1 MFRDRFVRS
10 VYSTRVWRSAVVW
23 LLAALAACGD
33 DNTSI
38 TVIDSK
44 VELAF
49 EIQSPTVLLD
59 RTFTKDVPLTFTIE
73 LTGNADAFAGPE
85 QQPVAGDVFVAVM
98 DPTPLGDGAL
108 GGELPDRQRYQLL
121 KAVLPAQ
128 VAYAWFSPEPPCF
141 PGCTRTASFTMTLA
155 DSILGGVAPASASVQ
170 IAFMATL
177 TGWIV
182 TVDRPRTAAPTL
194 TLAVR

>member
-1 MFRDRFVRS
+1 MP
-10 VYSTRVWRSAVVW
+10 RSAIVS

-33 DNTSI
+33 DARSI

-49 EIQSPTVLLD
+49 EIQSGTVVLD
-59 RTFTKDVPLTFTIE
+59 RTFTKGVPLTFT
-73 LTGNADAFAGPE
+73 LALAGNVDAFPGPE
-85 QQPVAGDVFVAVM
+85 QQPIAGDVFVAVM

-108 GGELPDRQRYQLL
+108 AGELPDHQRYQLL

-128 VAYAWFSPEPPCF
+128 VAYAWFSPEMPCF

-155 DSILGGVAPASASVQ
+155 DSILGGTAPASANVQ
-170 IAFMATL
+170 VAFMATL
-177 TGWIV
+177 SGWV
-182 TVDRPRTAAPTL
+182 VGADTPRTPSPA
-194 TLAVR
+194 LALDVR